1 MSRLLVISVLAASV
15 LPLAVLPAHAQRP
28 GADPGVLGQQGAAA
42 LEARRFDEAFE
53 LFTQATALL
62 PREAALWYGAGL
74 AAFMLG
80 RNADAEAALGRAV
93 DLAPRFTD
101 ASALLGEVQYRAGR
115 VREAMA
121 TYEAALA
128 HAPDEVHVLERL
140 EAWRRDLQVSD
151 RFFESRGAHFIV
163 RFAGPADQALAGRAV
178 EMLEAA
184 YWRIGGELGAYPPE
198 PITVIL
204 YTDEQFRD
212 VTRAPEW
219 SGGTYDGRIRVPVR
233 GALGTPADLER
244 VLVHEFVHAV
254 VAMLGG
260 PQVPLWLNE
269 GLAVVFEP
277 GGLDAAARML
287 AAAASRP
294 RLADLHG
301 GFGRLDR
308 REAQVA
314 YALSAVAVRRMLDL
328 RGAPAVTALLQDLA
342 RGAEFPAAFRQRMAM
357 TYAEFESVV
366 R

>member
-1 MSRLLVISVLAASV
+1 MPRSPVVCAFAAAFLLTV
-15 LPLAVLPAHAQRP
+15 PLAHAQRP
-28 GADPGVLGQQGAAA
+28 GADPGVLAQQGAAA

-53 LFTQATALL
+53 AFTRATTLL

-93 DLAPRFTD
+93 DVDPRFTD

-128 HAPDEVHVLERL
+128 HAPGEAHVRERL
-140 EAWRRDLQVSD
+140 DEWRRDAQVSD
-151 RFFESRGAHFIV
+151 RFFESRGAHFTV
-163 RFAGPADQALAGRAV
+163 RFEGPADQALASRAV

-184 YWRIGGELGAYPPE
+184 YWRIGGELGAYPSQ
-198 PITVIL
+198 PIIVIL
-204 YTDEQFRD
+204 YTEEQFRD

-233 GALGTPADLER
+233 GALSTPADLER

-254 VAMLGG
+254 VAGLGG

-269 GLAVVFEP
+269 GLAMVFEP
-277 GGLDAAARML
+277 GGLDAAVRVL
-287 AAAASRP
+287 SAAPSRP

-301 GFGRLDR
+301 GFGRLTR
-308 REAQVA
+308 AEAIVA

-342 RGAEFPAAFRQRMAM
+342 RGAEFSTAFRQRMAM
-357 TYAEFESVV
+357 TYAEFEAVV